1 VTNPLITEAL
11 MFEIPKIFSLFI
23 SDLISSSI
31 SLSELSIIEHPFKIE
46 TPYVDQ
52 SIEKYKLN
60 CSCSINF
67 GFVEQSLKLKMNRYF
82 KKKNDSYYSETK
94 IFNS

>member
-11 MFEIPKIFSLFI
+11 MFANPKIFSLFK

-31 SLSELSIIEHPFKIE
+31 SSSELSIIEHLFNNQ

-60 CSCSINF
+60 CSYSINF
-67 GFVEQSLKLKMNRYF
+67 SFVE
-82 KKKNDSYYSETK
+82 
-94 IFNS
+94 

>member
-1 VTNPLITEAL
+1 
-11 MFEIPKIFSLFI
+11 MFANPKIFSLFK

-31 SLSELSIIEHPFKIE
+31 SSSELSIIEHPFYNQ

-60 CSCSINF
+60 YSYSINF
-67 GFVEQSLKLKMNRYF
+67 SFVEESPNC
-82 KKKNDSYYSETK
+82 
-94 IFNS
+94 